1 MSATDAGRVAGDV
14 LLVGSMPF
22 HTAEEA
28 MRLSGERIG
37 PHVSS
42 LPDGETGDRVTWV
55 GFLPMRIFSAHP
67 DLIESNRPTEG
78 LQQPEHDDSGEAR
91 PAADEGQL
99 WTFRVRDGVTDL
111 RFDELGYGRFAL
123 ESYAQ
128 FTRLR
133 DDGVIPAG
141 VRFQV
146 CLPGASSA
154 IDAFFDD
161 TSQWPQVH
169 AAYIDGI
176 RRDIATMLEAIP
188 AEDLVIQ
195 FDFAWEVVDLAVGD
209 AKYFPFWPDETFEQK
224 FARHTRLIADI
235 TAAVPEEVPVGYHWC
250 YGTWG
255 GWPMTAM
262 EDLGLCVRL
271 SNETVAAASRQIDY
285 VHMPVVRHP
294 GPGFFAPLDD
304 LDIGATRVYLGLI
317 HHTDGVD
324 GNHARIAAARE
335 HLDDFGIGSVCGY
348 GRVDPDELPLVL
360 DVHAACARDLRS
372 AA

>member
-1 MSATDAGRVAGDV
+1 MSTTSTGRVTGDV

-22 HTAEEA
+22 ATAEEA
-28 MRLSGERIG
+28 LRLSGEKIG
-37 PHVSS
+37 PYVPC

-55 GFLPMRIFSAHP
+55 GFLPLRIFSAHP
-67 DLIESNRPTEG
+67 DLVETNRPEG
-78 LQQPEHDDSGEAR
+78 GLEQPDHDDADEAR
-91 PAADEGQL
+91 PAADSGQL
-99 WTFRVRDGVTDL
+99 WTFRVKDGVTDL
-111 RFDELGYGRFAL
+111 RFDDLGYARFAV
-123 ESYAQ
+123 ESYAA

-133 DDGVIPAG
+133 DEGVIPAG

-161 TSQWPQVH
+161 TSQWPLVH
-169 AAYIDGI
+169 TAYIDGI
-176 RRDIATMLEAIP
+176 HAEIDRMLETIP

-195 FDFAWEVVDLAVGD
+195 FDFAWEVVDLAIGD
-209 AKYFPFWPDETFEQK
+209 GRYFPFWPDATYEEK
-224 FARHTRLIADI
+224 VARHEGLIADI
-235 TAAVPEEVPVGYHWC
+235 TRGVREDVPVGYHWC

-262 EDLGLCVRL
+262 EDLALCVRL
-271 SNETVAAASRQIDY
+271 SNDTVKAADRRVDY

-294 GPGFFAPLDD
+294 GPGFFAPLED
-304 LDIGATRVYLGLI
+304 LDVGDTKVYLGLI

-324 GNHARIAAARE
+324 GNHARIEAARA
-335 HLDDFGIGSVCGY
+335 HLADFGISSVCGY
-348 GRVDPDELPLVL
+348 GRVDPDELGVVL
-360 DVHAACARDLRS
+360 DVHAACARDMR

>member
-1 MSATDAGRVAGDV
+1 MSATHAGRVTGDV

-22 HTAEEA
+22 ETAEEA
-28 MRLSGERIG
+28 LRLSGERIG
-37 PHVSS
+37 SYVPA

-55 GFLPMRIFSAHP
+55 GFLPLRIFSAHP
-67 DLIESNRPTEG
+67 DLIESNRPSEG
-78 LQQPEHDDSGEAR
+78 LQQPEHDDSEEAR
-91 PAADEGQL
+91 PAADESQL
-99 WTFRVRDGVTDL
+99 WTFRVRPGVTDL
-111 RFDELGYGRFAL
+111 RFDDLGYGRFAL
-123 ESYAQ
+123 ESYAE
-128 FTRLR
+128 FARLR
-133 DDGVIPAG
+133 EEGVIPQG

-169 AAYIDGI
+169 EAYIDAIGREI
-176 RRDIATMLEAIP
+176 EAMLATIP

-209 AKYFPFWPDETFEQK
+209 AKYFPFWPDATAAEK
-224 FARHTRLIADI
+224 FVRHAGLIADI
-235 TAAVPEEVPVGYHWC
+235 TATVPDEVPVGYHWC

-262 EDLGLCVRL
+262 TDLGLCVRL
-271 SNETVAAASRQIDY
+271 SNETVARASRFIDY

-294 GPGFFAPLDD
+294 GPGFFAPLED
-304 LDIGATRVYLGLI
+304 LDIGATRIYLGLI
-317 HHTDGVD
+317 HHTDPIEA
-324 GNHARIAAARE
+324 NQERIDAARR
-335 HLDDFGIGSVCGY
+335 HLAEFGISSVCGY

-360 DVHAACARDLRS
+360 DVHAACARGLP
-372 AA
+372 